1 MAFVVTIVSAIIA
14 FPVAYYMAMY
24 TSKKSKAF
32 FYVTVMVPLWSSYLV
47 RVYSWKLILAKVRY
61 IKLAIRAFSS

>member
-14 FPVAYYMAMY
+14 FPIAYYMAMY

-32 FYVTVMVPLWSSYLV
+32 FYVAVMVPLWSS
-47 RVYSWKLILAKVRY
+47 
-61 IKLAIRAFSS
+61 